1 MTGKI
6 KLTFACDDFEIA
18 MPLLTGAV
26 AIEGVEPV
34 FITELSN
41 PERHGLMVRK
51 LAFDVCE
58 LNVTNYLVARDQ
70 GVPIT
75 AIPVFLFRKFRH
87 GNVYVNATSGVASP
101 ADLAG
106 RRIGVS
112 NLQVASNVWIAGILE
127 EHHGLRHSDVIW
139 VLERDEDTPFD
150 YPAGV
155 RTERTPAGR
164 SALSMLLNGEIDA
177 LMHPTT
183 PKPLIDGD
191 TRIARLFP
199 DYLERELGYFRETG
213 IFPIMHVTAVR
224 QDIVDRHPWVA
235 AVLFKAFD
243 KAKALAYHRMHN
255 VRVIPL
261 AWFEGHWEAER
272 KLFGPDAWPY
282 GLDEANRRNLETII
296 GYSHSQG
303 LIRREWRIDELFTAP

>member
-6 KLTFACDDFEIA
+6 KLTFACDDFEVA

-26 AIEGVEPV
+26 EIEGVEPV
-34 FITELSN
+34 FVTELSN

-58 LNVTNYLVARDQ
+58 LNITNYLVARDQ

-87 GNVYVNATSGVASP
+87 GNVYINTAAGIKTP

-106 RRIGVS
+106 RRVGAS
-112 NLQVASNVWIAGILE
+112 NMQVASNVWIAGILE
-127 EHHGLRHSDVIW
+127 EYYGLRLRDIVW

-150 YPAGV
+150 YPSDLKV
-155 RTERTPAGR
+155 ERVPAGKT
-164 SALSMLLNGEIDA
+164 ATSMLLNGEIDA
-177 LMHPTT
+177 LMHPNT
-183 PKPLIDGD
+183 PKAILSRDP
-191 TRIARLFP
+191 RVARLFP
-199 DYLERELGYFRETG
+199 DYMERELAYFNETG
-213 IFPIMHVTAVR
+213 LFPIMHVTAVR
-224 QDIVDRHPWVA
+224 QDVMDRYPWLA
-235 AVLFKAFD
+235 AALFKAFE
-243 KAKALAYHRMHN
+243 KAKAQAYHRMHN

-272 KLFGPDAWPY
+272 QLFGPDAWPY
-282 GLDEANRRNLETII
+282 GLDSTNRRNLETVIH
-296 GYSHSQG
+296 YSHQQG
-303 LIRREWRIDELFTAP
+303 LIRRQWKIDELFTVV